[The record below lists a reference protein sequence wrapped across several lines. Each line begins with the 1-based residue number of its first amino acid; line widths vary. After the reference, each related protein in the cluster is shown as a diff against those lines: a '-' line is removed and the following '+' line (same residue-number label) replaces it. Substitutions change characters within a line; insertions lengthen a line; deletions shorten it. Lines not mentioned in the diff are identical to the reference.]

1 MNRDDVIKKNFPH
14 SFFGY
19 DAIEVDMFLDE
30 VIREFDRLHNEID
43 VLTFRLQYGNAAGG
57 DSLLDNAASCGELYA
72 ANEQSA
78 DSRAVCSTGERKL
91 SSDSGSADG

>member
-1 MNRDDVIKKNFPH
+1 MNRDDVINKNFPH

-43 VLTFRLQYGNAAGG
+43 VLTFRLQHVNDAGG
-57 DSLLDNAASCGELYA
+57 DCFLDNAASCRELYA
-72 ANEQSA
+72 ANDRLPDNCAAGSTDGRDPSA
-78 DSRAVCSTGERKL
+78 D
-91 SSDSGSADG
+91 